1 MNPKS
6 LLEKCST
13 LMLDMDGTILDL
25 AFDNY
30 VWQEL
35 VPQKYAERLGI
46 CNDDARDFLYSKY
59 RNLRGKLDWYC
70 VDHWREQTGLDILA
84 IHREV
89 NERIGYLPGAR
100 RFLETVSKRNIRLIM
115 VTNAHRDTLAIK
127 TEVTGVAD
135 YFDHIYTSHDV
146 GYAKED
152 QPFWKALHDAES
164 FDPARTLFVDDNISV
179 LRSARQFGVE
189 MLLRVTRPDT
199 TAALKDDSEFAGIE
213 GLIDLLGRRSF
224 RRDRGSSLSEIP
236 VLRDIRLS

>member
-6 LLEKCST
+6 LLEKCDT

-35 VPQKYAERLGI
+35 VPQKYAERSGI
-46 CNDDARDFLYSKY
+46 SNDDARDFLYSKY
-59 RNLRGKLDWYC
+59 RNVRGKLDWYC

-84 IHREV
+84 IHRDV

-100 RFLETVSKRNIRLIM
+100 RFLETVSKWNIRLIM
-115 VTNAHRDTLAIK
+115 VTNAHRDTLALK
-127 TEVTGVAD
+127 TEVTGIAD

-146 GYAKED
+146 GHAKED
-152 QPFWKALHDAES
+152 QPFWQALQDAES
-164 FDPARTLFVDDNISV
+164 FDPGRTLFVDDNISV

-189 MLLRVTRPDT
+189 MLLTVTRPDT
-199 TAALKDDSEFAGIE
+199 TAPVKDDSDFE
-213 GLIDLLGRRSF
+213 GVEGVVELLA
-224 RRDRGSSLSEIP
+224 
-236 VLRDIRLS
+236 